1 MKTMRSSKV
10 DDHVY
15 LIDVE
20 TAGIKHF
27 IASYV
32 LVGERVAIVET
43 GPTSSV
49 PNLLSGL
56 RELGVET
63 EEVAYV
69 AVSHIHLD
77 HAGGVGTLLH
87 HLPNAQVVV
96 HPKGAPHLA
105 HPEKL
110 WEQSK
115 TVLGS
120 ITDLYGAPE
129 AVPEERI
136 IASADGM
143 TLDIGNDISLRVVET
158 TGHASHH
165 QSYYE
170 PSCEGV
176 FPGDAA
182 GIYLN
187 DIDVIV
193 PTTPAPFRMDIA
205 LASLDKLRVLK
216 PKSLFYSHFGKSSDA
231 LEKLYAYVRQ
241 LKLWARV
248 AKQELDR
255 NESLET
261 ISERIVESDVSIQRV
276 LDYVRVHPVL
286 GETVLRNSVQ
296 GVVDF
301 VAKFGAVPE

>member
-1 MKTMRSSKV
+1 
-10 DDHVY
+10 
-15 LIDVE
+15 
-20 TAGIKHF
+20 
-27 IASYV
+27 
-32 LVGERVAIVET
+32 
-43 GPTSSV
+43 
-49 PNLLSGL
+49 
-56 RELGVET
+56 
-63 EEVAYV
+63 V

-165 QSYYE
+165 QSYCE

-205 LASLDKLRVLK
+205 LASLDKLMNLK

-248 AKQELDR
+248 AKQELDKG
-255 NESLET
+255 ESLET